1 MIRVVICLSVQPKD
15 LDFGFGFFTGP
26 ERNGRNSEISVLFGQ
41 IFGQN
46 LTKI

>member
-1 MIRVVICLSVQPKD
+1 VAITSGGQQG
-15 LDFGFGFFTGP
+15 FGFRFWFFTGP
-26 ERNGRNSEISVLFGQ
+26 EQNGRNSGISVLFGQ